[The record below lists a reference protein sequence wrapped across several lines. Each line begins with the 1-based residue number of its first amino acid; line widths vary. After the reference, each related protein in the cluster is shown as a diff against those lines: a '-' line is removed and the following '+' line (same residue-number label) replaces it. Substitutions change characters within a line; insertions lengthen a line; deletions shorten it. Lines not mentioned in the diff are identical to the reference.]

1 MDYDVKDIKLADQ
14 GLEKIEWAERR
25 MPVLRKIRER
35 FAKEKPL
42 KGVKIACCL
51 HVTTETANLGRT
63 LKEGGAEVAICASN
77 PLSTQDDVAAAI
89 VKHFGIPTYSIKG
102 ESEGQ
107 YYTHIMK
114 ALAFMPNIT
123 MDDGA
128 DLVGSL
134 HMIAL
139 KRYEALH
146 PKIMKWVKTLGEK
159 KTEEFINKV
168 VGGTEETTTGVI
180 RLKSMEK
187 EGVLCFPIVA
197 VNDAFTK
204 HMFDNRYGTGQST
217 IDGILRATNLLFAG
231 ANFVVAGYGW
241 CGKGIAMRARG
252 LSAHVIVTEV
262 DPLRALEAR
271 MDGFDVMDMKSAAR
285 IGDIFISATGDI
297 NVIRGEH
304 FRLMKDGAIVGNSGH
319 FNVEIDI
326 GSLEKMKTM
335 KRRIR
340 GHMDEYTMADGR
352 KIYLLGEGR
361 LVNLASAEG
370 HPSEVMD
377 MSFANQ
383 ALCSEYMWKNGKK
396 LQKMVYS
403 VPKEIDENV
412 SSLKL
417 QCLGIKIDK
426 LTAEQKKYL
435 ASWEMGT

>member
-89 VKHFGIPTYSIKG
+89 VKYFGIPTYSIKG
-102 ESEGQ
+102 ENEDQ
-107 YYTHIMK
+107 YYSHILK

-146 PKIMKWVKTLGEK
+146 PKILKWVKMLGEK
-159 KTEEFINKV
+159 KTKDFINKV

-197 VNDAFTK
+197 VNDAYTK

-271 MDGFDVMDMKSAAR
+271 MDGFNVMDMKRAAK

-304 FRLMKDGAIVGNSGH
+304 FKLMKDGAIVGNAGH

-326 GSLEKMKTM
+326 KSLETM
-335 KRRIR
+335 KRKKRKIR
-340 GHMDEYTMADGR
+340 GQMDEYTMADGR

-383 ALCSEYMWKNGKK
+383 ALCSEYM
-396 LQKMVYS
+396 L
-403 VPKEIDENV
+403 
-412 SSLKL
+412 SL
-417 QCLGIKIDK
+417 IHISEP
-426 LTAEQKKYL
+426 TRPY
-435 ASWEMGT
+435 